1 MANLLL
7 SLILVLAQL
16 FSWGAAPVYLCACGS
31 GSVCI
36 DTGPNDCDC
45 CHEATDAQLDGQ
57 AVTHEHQHDEA
68 LATTLSLPC
77 DCQHVE
83 LSVWGGPAV
92 ANSSNESAVAKL
104 TALPLAVIVTLA
116 TDLAGQT
123 CSTANL
129 FHGAGPTNFMSA
141 ILSTVVLRC

>member
-7 SLILVLAQL
+7 SLILVATQL
-16 FSWGAAPVYLCACGS
+16 FSWGAAPLYLCTCGS

-45 CHEATDAQLDGQ
+45 CHDAPHAESNGT
-57 AVTHEHQHDEA
+57 ARGHEHQHDEA

-77 DCQHVE
+77 ECQHVE
-83 LSVWGGPAV
+83 LSIWGGPAV
-92 ANSSNESAVAKL
+92 AGSSNAPASGKFVALPAVA
-104 TALPLAVIVTLA
+104 TATLA
-116 TDLAGQT
+116 TDRSGQ
-123 CSTANL
+123 SPATANL
-129 FHGAGPTNFMSA
+129 HHAAGPTNFMSA